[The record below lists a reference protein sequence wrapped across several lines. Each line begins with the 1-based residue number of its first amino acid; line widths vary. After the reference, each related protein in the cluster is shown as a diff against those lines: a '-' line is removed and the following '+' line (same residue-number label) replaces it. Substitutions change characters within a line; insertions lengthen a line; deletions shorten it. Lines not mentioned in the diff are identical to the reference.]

1 MLLPLLKHF
10 VLQFLQTEDE
20 GKKDVD
26 FDGVLAQDD
35 LLELVEGELVHSEAD
50 EIGEDCE
57 QGGVIFAISGR

>member
-1 MLLPLLKHF
+1 MPLLKHF

-57 QGGVIFAISGR
+57 